1 MNHNERRKQV
11 NEKKGKLFVFEGVD
25 ASGKETQ
32 LNLFKKR
39 LIKEGLSF
47 KAQAFP
53 RYDKPSS
60 YFINRYLDDLD
71 SPYGDSDGVNPH
83 MASLFYSLDRADASF
98 GIERWLWS
106 NDVVVL
112 DRYTGSN
119 LGHQGAKLEDEKE
132 REKYAD
138 WLFNLEYQILGIP
151 KPDLNIVLVN
161 PMDVIRRR
169 LADRGVLDAHEANLD
184 HIEKARDTYLWAAKR
199 YDNFEVVNG
208 VEDGRELTPEEIHEI
223 VWELTQKHLP
233 KN

>member
-1 MNHNERRKQV
+1 MSGNKT
-11 NEKKGKLFVFEGVD
+11 KKGKLFVFEGVD
-25 ASGKETQ
+25 ASGKDTQ

-39 LIKEGLSF
+39 LSKEGMSF
-47 KAQAFP
+47 KTQAFP

-71 SPYGDSDGVNPH
+71 SPYGDSDEVNPY

-98 GIERWLWS
+98 GIERWLGQ

-119 LGHQGAKLEDEKE
+119 LGHQGAKLTKDVD

-138 WLFNLEYQILGIP
+138 WLFNLEYEILGIP

-161 PMDVIRRR
+161 PIDIIERR
-169 LADRGVLDAHEANLD
+169 LADKGVLDAHEANMD
-184 HIEKARDTYLWAAKR
+184 HIAKARDTYIWAAQK
-199 YDNFEVVNG
+199 YDNFEVIDG
-208 VEDGRELTPEEIHEI
+208 VEDGRELIPEEIHEK
-223 VWELTQKHLP
+223 VWGLVK
-233 KN
+233 KKMV